1 MLLRKLNKYG
11 VRGLALDWFGSY
23 LDGRTQRVRI
33 GTVFSESQVVNCGV
47 PQGSILGPVLF
58 LIYINDL
65 PDVSTAAHFTLFAD
79 DTGLTFSGVNYDTMV
94 EEANSDLELVY
105 NWTINNRLKLNAGK
119 TSAMLFTNRT
129 ESVTGSRLSLRGT
142 DLPYSLSFLVYLL
155 TVNLIILSMWNHC
168 ALSSVSYTHLTLP
181 TKRIV

>member
-1 MLLRKLNKYG
+1 M
-11 VRGLALDWFGSY
+11 
-23 LDGRTQRVRI
+23 RI

-79 DTGLTFSGVNYDTMV
+79 DTSLTFSGVNYDTMV

-105 NWTINNRLKLNAGK
+105 YWTINNRLKLNAEK
-119 TSAMLFTNRT
+119 TSTMLFTNRT
-129 ESVTGSRLSLRGT
+129 ESVTGSRLSLCGA
-142 DLPYSLSFLVYLL
+142 DLPYSLSFKFLGVFVDSKLNYSVHVESLCSKLAKTSGMLYSISGNTPGNILLGLYYSLVYP
-155 TVNLIILSMWNHC
+155 
-168 ALSSVSYTHLTLP
+168 HLT
-181 TKRIV
+181 